1 MWKKKGQPLLD
12 REVDPAVKHGG
23 GNIMV
28 WGCMGWNGVG
38 IIVEIEGRI
47 KADQYVQILEQ
58 GLLESME
65 NSGIPAGNII
75 FQQDNDSKHTS
86 NLATD
91 FFNAHGIQVL
101 DWPAQSPDLNPIEN
115 LWTLLKTIYG
125 YDKPASGV
133 FELWDRAA
141 EQWGRIT
148 AEQCQPLIESMPR
161 RLRAVIRAKGG
172 NIKY

>member
-1 MWKKKGQPLLD
+1 MGLY
-12 REVDPAVKHGG
+12 RVG
-23 GNIMV
+23 IMV
-28 WGCMGWNGVG
+28 EV
-38 IIVEIEGRI
+38 EGRM
-47 KADQYVQILEQ
+47 KADYYVQILEQ

-75 FQQDNDSKHTS
+75 FQQDNDPKHTS

-101 DWPAQSPDLNPIEN
+101 DWPAQSPDLNPIEH
-115 LWTLLKTIYG
+115 LWTLLKKVIYG

-133 FELWDRAA
+133 CELWDRAA

-148 AEQCQPLIESMPR
+148 AEQCQSLIESMPR